1 VADQKKGYS
10 DGYNPQYIPLKSAT
24 LTVKLTKK
32 LTTLTIPVFHFQQD
46 LKEQFNLE
54 KYIA

>member
-10 DGYNPQYIPLKSAT
+10 DGYNPQYTPLKNTTS
-24 LTVKLTKK
+24 TVK

-46 LKEQFNLE
+46 LKGQFNLE